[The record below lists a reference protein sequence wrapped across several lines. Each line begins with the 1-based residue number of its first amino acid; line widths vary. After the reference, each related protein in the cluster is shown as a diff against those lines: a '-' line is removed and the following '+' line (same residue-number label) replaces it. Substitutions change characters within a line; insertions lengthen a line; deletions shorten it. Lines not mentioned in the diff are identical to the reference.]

1 MKNFHFLALA
11 AAVAA
16 LFSACEKPIKGVH
29 LDKSSL
35 SFTAEG
41 GSQSIEVAAGTAWS
55 VTTSEEDSWC
65 TVSPKSGSAS
75 ATLTV
80 TVTPNVMKDA
90 GRNTKFYVTY
100 EDQSIAVDVAQE
112 KNAGEP
118 VFSLSQN
125 AFEVPAEGGEISF
138 TVISDAAD
146 YDVET
151 VDWITEVSREGD
163 RYTGQKLTF
172 SVDGNSGKKER
183 AGVISVCTKN
193 GSCYPVSIT
202 QGAFEGK
209 LFAHLNT
216 AFRFTAVWCGHCPY
230 MDETFK
236 TVKASRSDFDYI
248 TVHASAGYP
257 LYYSDAN
264 ALTKAYVIEG
274 FPTGIVNGWKEF
286 GNSHDVAS
294 NAKKLSN
301 VLNDFNKKTL
311 CVAGVSVS
319 STVADGKVNVTAKV
333 ESSLNG
339 SHFISA
345 FLLESGIVETQT
357 YFPDEG
363 GSKELE
369 DFVHDNVVRAK
380 FTQSSVGDPF
390 NAVAGKQETFS
401 WSLPIDASWNAKN
414 LSVVVLVHRPYA
426 DLKKENKKYPDFY
439 VVNAAVAPAGGSFEM
454 KYAE

>member
-1 MKNFHFLALA
+1 M
-11 AAVAA
+11 
-16 LFSACEKPIKGVH
+16 
-29 LDKSSL
+29 
-35 SFTAEG
+35 
-41 GSQSIEVAAGTAWS
+41 
-55 VTTSEEDSWC
+55 
-65 TVSPKSGSAS
+65 
-75 ATLTV
+75 
-80 TVTPNVMKDA
+80 
-90 GRNTKFYVTY
+90 
-100 EDQSIAVDVAQE
+100 
-112 KNAGEP
+112 
-118 VFSLSQN
+118 
-125 AFEVPAEGGEISF
+125 
-138 TVISDAAD
+138 
-146 YDVET
+146 
-151 VDWITEVSREGD
+151 
-163 RYTGQKLTF
+163 
-172 SVDGNSGKKER
+172 
-183 AGVISVCTKN
+183 ISVCTKN

-426 DLKKENKKYPDFY
+426 DLKKENKK
-439 VVNAAVAPAGGSFEM
+439 
-454 KYAE
+454 